1 METLIAAIVL
11 FSAVLH
17 PARDSILRSD
27 TRPST
32 AYLAMVVV
40 VLLISGSHVVLGDK
54 DLISVLEVWPLM
66 AISLTGMA
74 VYSLSLVL
82 TFSRGDLSIYYPITR
97 SSPLFIVA
105 VGVVFLGQTY
115 SWLMLT
121 GIGLVIVG
129 GFLLQYRWG
138 RKLIYEPAT
147 LSFALLTMAAH
158 GTGAIADG
166 YAVRVIDPAVW
177 FFWNW
182 LLLTPLIVLLFRYVV
197 PTRVEWPPFAH
208 WRRGW
213 HRYLVG
219 GVALYVSYYLIL
231 VAFSLGGNV
240 AAVTAVRQA
249 SIPFAVLIG
258 GTFLS
263 EAAMPRRLLLSLV
276 ISCGIVIIVISD

>member
-1 METLIAAIVL
+1 MEPLIAGIVL
-11 FSAVLH
+11 FSAILH

-27 TRPST
+27 TRPAT

-40 VLLISGSHVVLGDK
+40 VLLISGSHVILADK

-66 AISLTGMA
+66 AISLTVMTI
-74 VYSLSLVL
+74 YSLSLVL

-115 SWLMLT
+115 SWLTLS
-121 GIGLVIVG
+121 GIGLVIAG

-158 GTGAIADG
+158 GTGAITDG

-182 LLLTPLIVLLFRYVV
+182 LLQTPLLVLLFRYVV
-197 PTRVEWPPFAH
+197 STRVEWPPFAH
-208 WRRGW
+208 WRRGCL
-213 HRYLVG
+213 RYLVG
-219 GVALYVSYYLIL
+219 GATLYFSYYLML
-231 VAFSLGGNV
+231 VAYSLGGNV
-240 AAVTAVRQA
+240 AAVTTVRQA

-258 GTFLS
+258 GTLLS
-263 EAAMPRRLLLSLV
+263 ESGIARRLLFSL
-276 ISCGIVIIVISD
+276 IIACGIVIIVFSD

>member
-1 METLIAAIVL
+1 MEPLIAGIVL
-11 FSAVLH
+11 FSAILH

-27 TRPST
+27 TRPAT

-40 VLLISGSHVVLGDK
+40 VLLISGSHVILADK

-66 AISLTGMA
+66 AISLTVMTI
-74 VYSLSLVL
+74 YSLSLVL

-115 SWLMLT
+115 SWLTLS
-121 GIGLVIVG
+121 GIGMVIAG

-158 GTGAIADG
+158 GTGAITDG

-182 LLLTPLIVLLFRYVV
+182 LLQTPLLVLLFRYVV
-197 PTRVEWPPFAH
+197 STRVEWPPFAH
-208 WRRGW
+208 WRRGCL
-213 HRYLVG
+213 RYLVG
-219 GVALYVSYYLIL
+219 GATLYFSYYLML
-231 VAFSLGGNV
+231 VAYSLGGNV
-240 AAVTAVRQA
+240 AAVTTVRQA

-258 GTFLS
+258 GTLLS
-263 EAAMPRRLLLSLV
+263 ESGIWRRLLFSL
-276 ISCGIVIIVISD
+276 IIACGIVIIVFSD

>member
-1 METLIAAIVL
+1 MEPLIAGIVL
-11 FSAVLH
+11 FSAILH

-27 TRPST
+27 TRPAT
-32 AYLAMVVV
+32 AYLAMVMV
-40 VLLISGSHVVLGDK
+40 VLLISGSHVILADK
-54 DLISVLEVWPLM
+54 DLSSVLEVWPLM
-66 AISLTGMA
+66 GISLTGMT

-105 VGVVFLGQTY
+105 VGVVILGQTY
-115 SWLMLT
+115 SWLTLS
-121 GIGLVIVG
+121 GIGLVIAG

-147 LSFALLTMAAH
+147 LSFAFLTMVAH
-158 GTGAIADG
+158 GTSAIADG

-182 LLLTPLIVLLFRYVV
+182 LLQIPLLVLLFRYVV
-197 PTRVEWPPFAH
+197 STRVEWPPFAH
-208 WRRGW
+208 WRRGRL
-213 HRYLVG
+213 RYLVG
-219 GVALYVSYYLIL
+219 GATLYVSYYLML
-231 VAFSLGGNV
+231 VAYSLGGNV

-258 GTFLS
+258 GTLLS
-263 EAAMPRRLLLSLV
+263 ESGMPRRLLFSL
-276 ISCGIVIIVISD
+276 IIACGIVIIVFSD

>member
-1 METLIAAIVL
+1 MEPLIAGIVL
-11 FSAVLH
+11 FSAILH

-27 TRPST
+27 TRPAT

-40 VLLISGSHVVLGDK
+40 VLLISGSHVILADK

-66 AISLTGMA
+66 AISLTAMTI
-74 VYSLSLVL
+74 YSLSLVL

-105 VGVVFLGQTY
+105 VGVVFLGQAY
-115 SWLMLT
+115 SWLTLS
-121 GIGLVIVG
+121 GIGLVIAG
-129 GFLLQYRWG
+129 GFLLQCRWG

-158 GTGAIADG
+158 GTGAITDG

-182 LLLTPLIVLLFRYVV
+182 LLQTPLLVLLFRYVV
-197 PTRVEWPPFAH
+197 STRVEWPPFAH
-208 WRRGW
+208 WRRGCL
-213 HRYLVG
+213 RYLVG
-219 GVALYVSYYLIL
+219 GATLYFSYYLML
-231 VAFSLGGNV
+231 VAYSLGGNV

-258 GTFLS
+258 GTLLS
-263 EAAMPRRLLLSLV
+263 ESGMARRLLFSL
-276 ISCGIVIIVISD
+276 IIACGIVIIVFSD

>member
-1 METLIAAIVL
+1 METLITGIVL

-40 VLLISGSHVVLGDK
+40 VLLISGTHVVLADK
-54 DLISVLEVWPLM
+54 DLISVLEVWPLI
-66 AISLTGMA
+66 AISLTGTT
-74 VYSLSLVL
+74 VSSLSLVL

-115 SWLMLT
+115 SWLMVT

-158 GTGAIADG
+158 GTAAIADG

-182 LLLTPLIVLLFRYVV
+182 LLMIPLIVLLFRYVG

-208 WRRGW
+208 WRRGCL
-213 HRYLVG
+213 RYLAG
-219 GVALYVSYYLIL
+219 GATLYVSYYLIL
-231 VAFSLGGNV
+231 VAYSWGGNV

-258 GTFLS
+258 GILLS
-263 EAAMPRRLLLSLV
+263 ESAMPRRLLFSLV
-276 ISCGIVIIVISD
+276 IACGIVIIVFSD

>member
-1 METLIAAIVL
+1 MEPLIAGIVL
-11 FSAVLH
+11 FSAILH

-27 TRPST
+27 TRPAT

-40 VLLISGSHVVLGDK
+40 VLLISGSHVILADK

-66 AISLTGMA
+66 AISLTVMTI
-74 VYSLSLVL
+74 YSLSLVL

-115 SWLMLT
+115 SWLTLS
-121 GIGLVIVG
+121 GIGMVIAG

-158 GTGAIADG
+158 GTGAITDG

-182 LLLTPLIVLLFRYVV
+182 LLQTPLLVLLFRYVV
-197 PTRVEWPPFAH
+197 STRVEWPPFAH
-208 WRRGW
+208 WRRGCL
-213 HRYLVG
+213 RYLVG
-219 GVALYVSYYLIL
+219 GATLYFSYYLML
-231 VAFSLGGNV
+231 VAYSLGGNV
-240 AAVTAVRQA
+240 AAVTTVRQA

-258 GTFLS
+258 GTLLS
-263 EAAMPRRLLLSLV
+263 ESGIARRLLFSL
-276 ISCGIVIIVISD
+276 IIACGIVIIVFSD